1 MPVGPD
7 IRNAQL
13 SRVGYICR
21 ASRLQQAAYL
31 PQTCL
36 GVHNMFNHIAA
47 CNQIKFPF
55 AGEKLIGKEVAD
67 LSLNHITGGLQVQSP
82 QSAECVTDFDAGS
95 IVAKACESSQESAI
109 CEANIQIRLTRRT
122 VPLRSFL
129 QGHPPISQLLHKS
142 LAADIG
148 REGVF
153 KVGSMIL
160 VTG

>member
-31 PQTCL
+31 TQTCL

-67 LSLNHITGGLQVQSP
+67 LSLNHITTGLPVQSP
-82 QSAECVTDFDAGS
+82 QSAELITPFDPAS
-95 IVAKACESSQESAI
+95 IVANASDNSHTS
-109 CEANIQIRLTRRT
+109 
-122 VPLRSFL
+122 P
-129 QGHPPISQLLHKS
+129 
-142 LAADIG
+142 
-148 REGVF
+148 
-153 KVGSMIL
+153 
-160 VTG
+160 

>member
-7 IRNAQL
+7 IRHAQL

-55 AGEKLIGKEVAD
+55 AGEKLIEKEVPD
-67 LSLNHITGGLQVQSP
+67 LSLNHITGGLQFQSP
-82 QSAECVTDFDAGS
+82 QSPEFVTDFYAGS
-95 IVAKACESSQESAI
+95 IVARPCDSSPESTISEPNPQ
-109 CEANIQIRLTRRT
+109 QKLTRR
-122 VPLRSFL
+122 
-129 QGHPPISQLLHKS
+129 
-142 LAADIG
+142 
-148 REGVF
+148 
-153 KVGSMIL
+153 
-160 VTG
+160 